1 MALKEFRPLTPTQR
15 FKSLPAFDEITKWR
29 PEKSLL
35 QPNKKSGGR
44 NNRGRLTS
52 RHIGGG
58 HKHKYRKV
66 DFKRRKYGVAAEV
79 MGIEYDP
86 NRSARIALI
95 KYSDGELSYILA
107 PSGLKVGATVNA
119 GNDAAPDL
127 GNSLPL
133 RAIPLGTSV
142 HNIELAPGRGGKVAR
157 SAGQQATL
165 TALEAEY
172 ALVKM
177 PSGEIRRIHENCFAT
192 IGQVGNVDHMNVSS
206 GKAGR
211 TRWRGRRPHVRGM
224 VMNPIDHPMG
234 GGQGKSKGGGGRHH
248 PVSPWG
254 QLAKGFKTR
263 AKHKPS
269 DRFIMQDRR
278 KKKFLVMARSLKKGP
293 FVPGHL
299 LEKIDKMNAS
309 GVKKPVKTWARR
321 SMVTP
326 DFVGHTFM
334 VHNGKTFVSVF
345 VTENMVGHKLGEF
358 SPTRIFKKHGSHTAK
373 VTK

>member
-1 MALKEFRPLTPTQR
+1 
-15 FKSLPAFDEITKWR
+15 
-29 PEKSLL
+29 
-35 QPNKKSGGR
+35 
-44 NNRGRLTS
+44 LTS

-58 HKHKYRKV
+58 HKQKYREV

-79 MGIEYDP
+79 IGIEYDP

-95 KYSDGELSYILA
+95 KYADGELSYILA
-107 PSGLKVGATVNA
+107 PNGLQIGATVVA
-119 GNDAAPDL
+119 GNDVPSDL

-133 RAIPLGTSV
+133 RAIPLGANV
-142 HNIELAPGRGGKVAR
+142 HNIELTPGRGGQVAR

-165 TALEAEY
+165 TALEAGY

-269 DRFIMQDRR
+269 DRFILDRR
-278 KKKFLVMARSLKKGP
+278 RAKKKS
-293 FVPGHL
+293 
-299 LEKIDKMNAS
+299 
-309 GVKKPVKTWARR
+309 
-321 SMVTP
+321 
-326 DFVGHTFM
+326 
-334 VHNGKTFVSVF
+334 
-345 VTENMVGHKLGEF
+345 
-358 SPTRIFKKHGSHTAK
+358 
-373 VTK
+373 

>member
-1 MALKEFRPLTPTQR
+1 MEIKIFHPLTPTLR
-15 FKSLPAFDEITKWR
+15 FSTLPAFEEVTRKNK
-29 PEKSLL
+29 PHKSLTEV
-35 QPNKKSGGR
+35 KKRSGGR
-44 NNRGRLTS
+44 NNNGRLTS

-58 HKHKYRKV
+58 HKQKYRKV
-66 DFKRRKYGVAAEV
+66 DFKRRKHGVAAEV
-79 MGIEYDP
+79 VGIEYDP

-95 KYSDGELSYILA
+95 KYADGEMSYILA
-107 PSGLKVGATVNA
+107 PDGLTTGAKVMSGPT
-119 GNDAAPDL
+119 APPSI

-133 RAIPLGTSV
+133 SEIPLGSGI
-142 HNIELAPGRGGKVAR
+142 HNIEIVPGRGGQMAR

-165 TALEAEY
+165 SNREGGY
-172 ALVKM
+172 ALVKL
-177 PSGEIRRIHENCFAT
+177 PSGEIRRIHDTCFAT

-211 TRWRGRRPHVRGM
+211 TRWQGRRPHVRGM

-278 KKKFLVMARSLKKGP
+278 KK
-293 FVPGHL
+293 
-299 LEKIDKMNAS
+299 
-309 GVKKPVKTWARR
+309 
-321 SMVTP
+321 
-326 DFVGHTFM
+326 
-334 VHNGKTFVSVF
+334 
-345 VTENMVGHKLGEF
+345 
-358 SPTRIFKKHGSHTAK
+358 
-373 VTK
+373 

>member
-1 MALKEFRPLTPTQR
+1 MALKNFRPLTPALR
-15 FKSLPAFDEITKWR
+15 FKSLPAFDEITKHR

-35 QPNKKSGGR
+35 EPKKRSGGR
-44 NNRGRLTS
+44 NAHGRLTS

-58 HKHKYRKV
+58 HKQKYRKV
-66 DFKRRKYGVAAEV
+66 DFKRSKHGVAAEV
-79 MGIEYDP
+79 VGIEYDP

-107 PSGLKVGATVNA
+107 PDGLRVGARVTS
-119 GNDAAPDL
+119 GEEAAPEI
-127 GNSLPL
+127 GNALPL
-133 RAIPLGTSV
+133 RAIPLGTNI
-142 HNIELAPGRGGKVAR
+142 HNIELTPGGGGKVAR
-157 SAGQQATL
+157 SAGQQAIL
-165 TALEAEY
+165 NNREAGY

-177 PSGEIRRIHENCFAT
+177 PSGEIRRIHENCSAT

-211 TRWRGRRPHVRGM
+211 TRWKGRRPHVRGM

-269 DRFIMQDRR
+269 DRFIMERR
-278 KKKFLVMARSLKKGP
+278 RSKKK
-293 FVPGHL
+293 
-299 LEKIDKMNAS
+299 
-309 GVKKPVKTWARR
+309 T
-321 SMVTP
+321 
-326 DFVGHTFM
+326 
-334 VHNGKTFVSVF
+334 
-345 VTENMVGHKLGEF
+345 
-358 SPTRIFKKHGSHTAK
+358 
-373 VTK
+373 